1 MWIQLGM
8 ALAVGI
14 IPEAADVAYRQPRV
28 AVDAS
33 RVAVVFGTG
42 DTVRVAVSNDRGK
55 TFSQPVQV
63 FPAAGESGKLALGR
77 HRGPRIA
84 MSGNTLV
91 ISAIVGAQGGGRDG
105 DVVAWRSTDG
115 GKTWSRGV
123 RVNDVE
129 GAAREGL
136 HAMGGEGNLLLNVW
150 LDLRQKGTRLYG
162 SVSKDGGANWAAN
175 KLIYESPDQHICEC
189 CHPTVQASSGAL
201 HVMWRNWLGGSRDMY
216 TATSTD
222 GGLTFGKVSKLGTG
236 TWPLNACPMDGG
248 GLAADTNGK
257 LWSAWRREN
266 NVILAGPDGNERDL
280 GKGKDPAIARL
291 RDGVVVAWTLDGIR
305 IVRREGSPAEVLDAA
320 GAYVDLAAGSNYV
333 IAAWESGKTI
343 QIARVE

>member
-28 AVDAS
+28 AVDGS
-33 RVAVVFGTG
+33 RVAVAFGTG
-42 DTVRVAVSNDRGK
+42 DTVRVAVSNDQGK
-55 TFSQPVQV
+55 TFSHPVQV
-63 FPAAGESGKLALGR
+63 FPAPGESGKLALGR

-84 MSGNTLV
+84 MSGKTLV

-136 HAMGGEGNLLLNVW
+136 HAMGGEGNTLLNVW

-162 SVSKDGGANWAAN
+162 SVSKDGGATWAAN

-189 CHPTVQASSGAL
+189 CHPMVHASSGAL
-201 HVMWRNWLGGSRDMY
+201 HVMWRNWLSGSRDMY
-216 TATSTD
+216 TATSAD
-222 GGLTFGKVSKLGTG
+222 GGLTFGKASKLGTG

-248 GLAADTNGK
+248 GLAADTNGQ

-266 NVILAGPDGNERDL
+266 NVILAGPDGKEHDL

-291 RDGVVVAWTLDGIR
+291 RDGVVVAWTLDGVR
-305 IVRREGSPAEVLDAA
+305 IVRKGSPPEVLDAA
-320 GAYVDLAAGSNYV
+320 GAYVDLAAGRDFV